1 MKTSSIIGKNA
12 ELMVADILRKNGA
25 IVSKMNYRSRYGEID
40 IIAETRKHVLFVE
53 VKLRKKDSLVSAAEA
68 VDNYKQQKILLTA
81 KDYLSKANLDED
93 LTVRFDVAEMTYE
106 FDENGQAVYDFNYI
120 KNAF

>member
-1 MKTSSIIGKNA
+1 MRYTSVIGKNA
-12 ELMVADILRKNGA
+12 EIMVAGVLRKNGA

-40 IIAETRKHVLFVE
+40 IVAETRKYVLFVE

-68 VDNYKQQKILLTA
+68 VDGYKQQRILLTA
-81 KDYLSKANLDED
+81 KDYLSKAHLDED
-93 LTVRFDVAEMTYE
+93 LTVRFDVAEVTYE
-106 FDENGQAVYDFNYI
+106 TDKDGKIVYTLNYI